1 MKNLRKVLPFYVPP
15 TLMLKQ
21 ATSLMIFKYATKW
34 GGLSRWLSDI
44 PKLLQIAAGAIGIG
58 CFGYPIHPVYEV
70 TANCNLRCL
79 HCHARGGELS
89 KDELDTRK
97 AKRVIENIAS
107 VREFRTLV
115 FTGGEPL
122 VRRDI
127 YELMKHASDIGFY
140 TVLATN
146 ATLIT
151 QKVAKRLKENKVS
164 GIAASIDFVEPAKHD
179 EYRGLS
185 GAFEAALRGIS
196 NAQREGL
203 YIQVNI
209 TISKRNFTQLEG
221 LTKLADKI
229 GAQVVLLYQLIPSGR
244 GENLFDETLTSES
257 FNTLIKELYHTQG
270 KINPVIIPVGLP
282 EYFAYLTK
290 SLNLNTKI
298 ASNVFKG
305 CIAGRGM
312 FYIKPNGDV
321 WPCPFLP
328 LSAGN
333 LLERSAKEL
342 WRSPLFNLFR
352 NRENLKGTCKT
363 CLYREVCGGC
373 RARAYAYVREPLA
386 SDPCCPLYRIE
397 QPIPTMGNKDHSG

>member
-1 MKNLRKVLPFYVPP
+1 MAFR
-15 TLMLKQ
+15 
-21 ATSLMIFKYATKW
+21 YATKW
-34 GGLSRWLSDI
+34 GGLSRWLSNI
-44 PKLLQIAAGAIGIG
+44 HKLLQISAGAIGMG

-70 TANCNLRCL
+70 TASCNLRCI
-79 HCHARGGELS
+79 HCHARGGEIF
-89 KDELDTRK
+89 KDELDTGD
-97 AKRVIENIAS
+97 AKKVVENIAG

-127 YELMKHASDIGFY
+127 YELMKYASDIGFH

-151 QKVAKRLKENKVS
+151 QGVARRLKENKVK
-164 GIAASIDFVEPAKHD
+164 GVAVSIDFVEPAKHD
-179 EYRGLS
+179 EYRGAP

-203 YIQVNI
+203 YTQVNI
-209 TISKRNFTQLEG
+209 TISKRNITQLRE
-221 LTKLADKI
+221 LTKLAERI

-244 GENLFDETLTSES
+244 GENLFDETLTSNS
-257 FNTLIKELYHTQG
+257 FASLIKELHSIQG
-270 KINPVIIPVGLP
+270 EISPVTVPVGLP

-298 ASNVFKG
+298 ASNIFKG

-328 LSAGN
+328 ISAGN
-333 LLERSAKEL
+333 LLRRSAKDV
-342 WRSPLFNLFR
+342 WRSPLFTLFR
-352 NRENLKGTCKT
+352 NRENLKGPCKT
-363 CLYREVCGGC
+363 CGYREVCGGC
-373 RARAYAYVREPLA
+373 RARAYAYTRDPLA

-397 QPIPTMGNKDHSG
+397 QPIPTIKGKSHS

>member
-1 MKNLRKVLPFYVPP
+1 VNNLRRVLPLHLPP
-15 TLMLKQ
+15 TLLLKQ
-21 ATSLMIFKYATKW
+21 ASALMAFRYATKW
-34 GGLSRWLSDI
+34 GGLSRWLSNI
-44 PKLLQIAAGAIGIG
+44 HKLLQISAGAIGMG

-70 TANCNLRCL
+70 TASCNLRCI
-79 HCHARGGELS
+79 HCHARGGEIF
-89 KDELDTRK
+89 KDELDTGD
-97 AKRVIENIAS
+97 AKKVVENIAG

-127 YELMKHASDIGFY
+127 YELMRYASDIGFH

-151 QKVAKRLKENKVS
+151 QGVARRLKENKVK
-164 GIAASIDFVEPAKHD
+164 GVAASIDFVEPARHD
-179 EYRGLS
+179 EYRGVS

-209 TISKRNFTQLEG
+209 TISKRNITQLRE

-244 GENLFDETLTSES
+244 GENLFDETLTSNS
-257 FNTLIKELYHTQG
+257 FANLIKELHSIQG
-270 KINPVIIPVGLP
+270 EISPVTVPVGLP

-321 WPCPFLP
+321 WPCPFIP
-328 LSAGN
+328 ISAGN
-333 LLERSAKEL
+333 LLRRSAKDV

-352 NRENLKGTCKT
+352 NRENLKGPCKT
-363 CLYREVCGGC
+363 CGYREVCGGC
-373 RARAYAYVREPLA
+373 RARAYAYTRDPLA
-386 SDPCCPLYRIE
+386 SDPCCPLHRIE
-397 QPIPTMGNKDHSG
+397 QPIPTIKGKSHS